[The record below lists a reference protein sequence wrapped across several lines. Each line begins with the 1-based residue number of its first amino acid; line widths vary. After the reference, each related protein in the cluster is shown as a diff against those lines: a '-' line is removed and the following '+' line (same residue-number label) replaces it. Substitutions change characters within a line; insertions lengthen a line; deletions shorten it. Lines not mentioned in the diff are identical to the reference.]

1 MSLAASSRSAC
12 SCVHGACTLAQVP
25 LAWSCVFVAVNAA
38 NASAIAADRWPGKL
52 TPEEVELHQR
62 HFNKLTPGEFK
73 QLLDLAERRTLP
85 HGQELTRE
93 SVHAPRA
100 SRPRSTAPAHTS
112 SSPPPHHPPQ
122 PQPAP
127 WPGAVRPALL
137 HRKRPVQALSA
148 KRAPQRDRV
157 EIARSQPQLWSQH
170 RPLDSTLDAPP
181 EPYPAPSPGVHS
193 TSVPARRRTR
203 RTSMQAASSMTSPS
217 SRARVQ
223 VCRLPTADCARP
235 EPRPRPRRHTSRAP
249 SLKLTAASALAV
261 SPPSPPAAPTSS
273 ASTLPWPH
281 ARLPCHPSPGAY
293 GTILVA
299 SPEGCEALVWRHSST
314 RTSAVLA
321 APRRACRSL
330 PPVAPPSHCF

>member
-1 MSLAASSRSAC
+1 MLWVSLAASSRSAC
-12 SCVHGACTLAQVP
+12 SCVQGACTLAQVP

-100 SRPRSTAPAHTS
+100 ARPCSTAPAARPCSTAPAHAS
-112 SSPPPHHPPQ
+112 SSPPPHPPPQ

-157 EIARSQPQLWSQH
+157 EIARSQPQLWS
-170 RPLDSTLDAPP
+170 
-181 EPYPAPSPGVHS
+181 
-193 TSVPARRRTR
+193 
-203 RTSMQAASSMTSPS
+203 
-217 SRARVQ
+217 
-223 VCRLPTADCARP
+223 
-235 EPRPRPRRHTSRAP
+235 
-249 SLKLTAASALAV
+249 
-261 SPPSPPAAPTSS
+261 
-273 ASTLPWPH
+273 
-281 ARLPCHPSPGAY
+281 
-293 GTILVA
+293 
-299 SPEGCEALVWRHSST
+299 
-314 RTSAVLA
+314 
-321 APRRACRSL
+321 
-330 PPVAPPSHCF
+330 